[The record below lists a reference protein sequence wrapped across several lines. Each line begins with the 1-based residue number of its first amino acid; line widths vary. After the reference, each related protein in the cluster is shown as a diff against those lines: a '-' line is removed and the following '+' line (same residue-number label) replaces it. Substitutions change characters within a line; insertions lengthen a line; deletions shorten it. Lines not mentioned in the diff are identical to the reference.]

1 MNQTP
6 ASILVLASS
15 VFGFAA
21 VRDSSAPQT
30 ILVLASVVIGFWGVL
45 AMVGAVIRERELLID
60 NHARLD
66 VFDRFFQRDPGP
78 AAARPKTRQSAPDRS
93 LEVPPELHAQ
103 IKIVAEMEGRD
114 RSEVLEEALRRHLP
128 KYSKSRVA

>member
-21 VRDSSAPQT
+21 VRDPSAPQT
-30 ILVLASVVIGFWGVL
+30 ILVLASLAIGFWGAL
-45 AMVGAVIRERELLID
+45 SMIGAVIRERELLID

-66 VFDRFFQRDPGP
+66 VFDRFFQRDTNPV
-78 AAARPKTRQSAPDRS
+78 AARNKVRQTTPDRS

-128 KYSKSRVA
+128 KYSKTRVA

>member
-21 VRDSSAPQT
+21 VQDSSGAKSVLFLFAS
-30 ILVLASVVIGFWGVL
+30 IVGLVGGV
-45 AMVGAVIRERELLID
+45 AMFAAIVRERELFID

-66 VFDRFFQRDPGP
+66 VLDRFFQRDVSSTTP
-78 AAARPKTRQSAPDRS
+78 RPKVRQTSTERG

-103 IKIVAEMEGRD
+103 INVVAEMEGRD

>member
-21 VRDSSAPQT
+21 TQDTSSSNIYA
-30 ILVLASVVIGFWGVL
+30 LVAFAIGF
-45 AMVGAVIRERELLID
+45 VGAIAMFVAIVRERELFID

-66 VFDRFFQRDPGP
+66 VFDRFFQREPNSV
-78 AAARPKTRQSAPDRS
+78 RPKTRQQVVNQNVEIPA
-93 LEVPPELHAQ
+93 ELQAQ
-103 IKIVAEMEGRD
+103 INIVAEMEGRE
-114 RSEVLEEALRRHLP
+114 RTEVLEEALRRHLP
-128 KYSKSRVA
+128 KYSKARVA